1 MIHDAFGGVT
11 QFMDNDISEI
21 GGMEQSIQ
29 ENTAHQSG
37 NQPYPEVDKFERLM
51 KEENEELYPGCTYKT
66 IDLVGA
72 EAWLLRGISFGATGI
87 SLNCRSGF
95 GAGYGISEQG
105 TYKTS
110 DLVGAEALL
119 LRGLS

>member
-1 MIHDAFGGVT
+1 MSFGATGISLNCQNGFGVGYG
-11 QFMDNDISEI
+11 ISEQ
-21 GGMEQSIQ
+21 G
-29 ENTAHQSG
+29 
-37 NQPYPEVDKFERLM
+37 
-51 KEENEELYPGCTYKT
+51 TYKT